1 MIIPGEFSINIIQR
15 DFGAVCAMTLQSDL
29 PSWTFANPLGDTFS
43 AGGMDTD
50 TRRLL

>member
-29 PSWTFANPLGDTFS
+29 PSWTFANPLPGTPKMYKV
-43 AGGMDTD
+43 GTEQ
-50 TRRLL
+50 